1 MFATIEG
8 FKQTWKNC
16 SESTSK
22 ALAEL
27 TDKSLAQAV
36 SKDDRTLGRMAW
48 HLATAIPEM
57 MGHVGLNIKGV
68 GADDPLPNTAAEIKK
83 AYDTAAASLLEEVA
97 KNWKDDTLQIVD
109 EMYGEKWPRGLTLRI
124 LINHEI
130 HHRGQMTVLM
140 RQAGLK
146 VPGIMGPSREE
157 WTQYGMKPP
166 EI

>member
-1 MFATIEG
+1 MFTSVEG
-8 FKQTWKNC
+8 FKQTWKHC

-22 ALAEL
+22 VLAEL

-57 MGHVGLNIKGV
+57 MGHVGLKIQGV
-68 GADDPLPNTAAEIKK
+68 NAEDPLPKTAAEIKK
-83 AYDTAAASLLEEVA
+83 AYDAAAASLLEEIS
-97 KNWKDDTLQIVD
+97 KNWKDDTLNIVD
-109 EMYGEKWPRGLTLRI
+109 DMYGEKWPRGLTLRI
-124 LINHEI
+124 LIDHET

-146 VPGIMGPSREE
+146 VPGIMGPSRDE
-157 WTQYGMKPP
+157 WSQIGMKPP